1 MRYEQLKAR
10 WDAVEMKPRSDAEWS
25 RMLKRTSHPVVREQ
39 NKWMLAETGLL
50 MIVLVL
56 LYSFTNGLSQHI
68 YPGLFLVVALV
79 LSIINHFIGRFY
91 FGRGFNDGTIGET
104 LRDHHKSVKAFTA
117 MTVILRGL
125 AGCSLMIFLLSTIK
139 LDMPRIWLLRTITL
153 IFLGNLALI
162 IFQWI
167 KRAFRAVEMFYAFI
181 YGMDMDED

>member
-10 WDAVEMKPRSDAEWS
+10 WDAIEMKPRSDAEWFG
-25 RMLKRTSHPVVREQ
+25 MLKRTSHPVVREQ

-56 LYSFTNGLSQHI
+56 LYSFTKGLSQHI
-68 YPGLFLVVALV
+68 FPGMFLVAALV

-91 FGRGFNDGTIGET
+91 FGRGFNDDTIKDT
-104 LRDHHKSVKAFTA
+104 LRGHQKNVKAFTVV
-117 MTVILRGL
+117 TVILRSL
-125 AGCSLMIFLLSTIK
+125 AGCSLVIFLISTIK

-153 IFLGNLALI
+153 IFLVNLALI

-167 KRAFRAVEMFYAFI
+167 KRALRAVEMFYAFI
-181 YGMDMDED
+181 YGMDMDDD